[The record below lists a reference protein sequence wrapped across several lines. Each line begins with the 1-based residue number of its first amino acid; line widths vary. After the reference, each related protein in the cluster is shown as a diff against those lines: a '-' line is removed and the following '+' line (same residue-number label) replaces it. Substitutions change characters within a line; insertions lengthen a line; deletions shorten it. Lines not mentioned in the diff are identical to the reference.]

1 MSENLVNVIQ
11 NIRKGTT
18 YGLNISGFSGLTD
31 SNLSGLLEKVSKK
44 EELEAFP
51 DFVGGYI
58 QPKELEILL
67 SKNIID
73 SDGKTKNALS
83 FLPENFLSQINKNI
97 FLNLPDEY
105 LQLITPEQFL
115 TEILGQSKDT
125 NGAVF
130 ENADDKQARFAL
142 MFEGKGDAKARR
154 WVFFDC
160 TATRPS
166 RENNTQE
173 ESLEAGE
180 DTMTIT
186 MSPRSTDKAVKAYI
200 EPNETNQDV
209 YDAFFDKVYEKNA
222 VASV

>member
-1 MSENLVNVIQ
+1 MPDTSNKILYGIEKCYVAKITEADGE
-11 NIRKGTT
+11 IT
-18 YGLNISGFSGLTD
+18 YGTPFEVKGARGLNMDPQGETTKVYADNVVYYIAQ
-31 SNLSGLLEKVSKK
+31 SNQ
-44 EELEAFP
+44 
-51 DFVGGYI
+51 GY
-58 QPKELEILL
+58 EGDLVL
-67 SKNIID
+67 
-73 SDGKTKNALS
+73 
-83 FLPENFLSQINKNI
+83 
-97 FLNLPDEY
+97 
-105 LQLITPEQFL
+105 LITPEQFL
-115 TEILGQSKDT
+115 TEILGQTKDT